1 MSDLQ
6 IALIIIGLLVLA
18 AIYGYGQWQQ
28 REYNRRRDSASV
40 VRNHLEPRER
50 GGLFRPLS
58 EKIAQSRLADQ
69 FENLL
74 DHPLVRHNP
83 EPPELEPQPVSA
95 EPELPEAPLVVDT
108 CVLFN
113 EPSDLVMVLRPEA
126 AVTAAALNQL
136 WPHRFDYSKPLQVCG
151 RTRDLPHWER
161 VIPDSPVYY
170 TELRV
175 ALQLVDRSGLISES
189 RALGFVT
196 LVQSI
201 ANTIPATCDLPEL
214 ALAYQKARELDQ
226 FCVEVDKM
234 VGINLMPVEDKP
246 LTGPQIAQVAAE
258 LGLSLESDGAYHL
271 LNLQGQSLFSLI
283 NQQDELFQL
292 HTLPNLQTAGITL
305 LLDVPRAADPLG
317 QFDQMVQVALKLADA
332 LDLDLVD
339 DERQMLSEAGVL
351 ALRDAIA
358 SMKAHMLARGMVPG
372 SVHTRRLFS

>member
-28 REYNRRRDSASV
+28 REYNRRRQSASAA
-40 VRNHLEPRER
+40 RNNLDDMER

-58 EKIAQSRLADQ
+58 EKLAQSRLADQ
-69 FENLL
+69 FESLL
-74 DHPLVRHNP
+74 DHPLVRHV
-83 EPPELEPQPVSA
+83 EPPEIEPQPVMA
-95 EPELPEAPLVVDT
+95 EPEVPEPALVADT

-113 EPSDLVMVLRPEA
+113 EPSDLVVVLRPEA

-136 WPHRFDYSKPLQVCG
+136 WPHRFDYSKPLQICG
-151 RTRDLPHWER
+151 LTRDLPHWER
-161 VIPDSPVYY
+161 VIADSDVYY

-175 ALQLVDRSGLISES
+175 ALQLVDRGGLVSES

-201 ANTIPATCDLPEL
+201 ANTIPAACDFPDLV
-214 ALAYQKARELDQ
+214 LAYQKARELDQ

-234 VGINLMPVEDKP
+234 VGINLVPSGDT
-246 LTGPQIAQVAAE
+246 LLGGPQIAQAAAE

-271 LNLQGQSLFSLI
+271 LNIQGQSLFFLI
-283 NQQDELFQL
+283 NQQNELFQMHSL
-292 HTLPNLQTAGITL
+292 SHLQTTGITL
-305 LLDVPRAADPLG
+305 LLDVPRAADPLE
-317 QFDQMVQVALKLADA
+317 QFDQMVQAALKLAET
-332 LDLDLVD
+332 LNLDLVD
-339 DERQMLSEAGVL
+339 DEHRMLSEEGIL
-351 ALRDAIA
+351 SLRDAIA
-358 SMKAHMLARGMVPG
+358 FMKSRMLAHGIVPG